1 VEKYVS
7 QQQGSITD
15 SLVSVIQFI
24 QKDGRTGELRVGR
37 GEGVNTEIGS
47 IVFNNGQVVSA
58 QLGAYTGPAA
68 LNILM
73 TWGRCVFIFSP
84 VTSPGIPLQSS
95 PALDRR
101 VPPQS
106 SPALDRRVPP
116 QSSPSLDRRV
126 PLQSSPSLDR
136 RESQPLESFPPIR
149 RPGNSSPS
157 LERQSGALPGMSIPL
172 IAIPRLTMSIV
183 KSIAAVEQ
191 AGLPRAYRRVVL
203 LIDGRHSVNDLIIS
217 IGCTPEEMQQILQTL
232 ERITVVRIAR

>member
-106 SPALDRRVPP
+106 SPALDRRK
-116 QSSPSLDRRV
+116 
-126 PLQSSPSLDR
+126 
-136 RESQPLESFPPIR
+136 SQPLESFPPIR

-191 AGLPRAYRRVVL
+191 AGLPRAYRRVVFFFF
-203 LIDGRHSVNDLIIS
+203 G
-217 IGCTPEEMQQILQTL
+217 GQ
-232 ERITVVRIAR
+232 